1 MTDSQ
6 YLNAVKHWL
15 EHTVIGLNLC
25 PFAKREFINNQIR
38 FTISDAITTQQ
49 LLETLQAELLWL
61 GKHSK
66 IETTLIVHP
75 KVLEDFVEYNDFLDE
90 IDSFLNREG
99 YIGLYQVATFHPNY
113 QFEGTQIDDAENY
126 TNRSPF
132 PLLHLLREKSVEK
145 ALASYPNPER
155 IPERNISLMNKIG
168 AKTLQDQLKYHHKN

>member
-66 IETTLIVHP
+66 METTLIIHP

-90 IDSFLNREG
+90 IDSFLNRE
-99 YIGLYQVATFHPNY
+99 
-113 QFEGTQIDDAENY
+113 D
-126 TNRSPF
+126 
-132 PLLHLLREKSVEK
+132 
-145 ALASYPNPER
+145 
-155 IPERNISLMNKIG
+155 
-168 AKTLQDQLKYHHKN
+168 

>member
-1 MTDSQ
+1 M
-6 YLNAVKHWL
+6 
-15 EHTVIGLNLC
+15 
-25 PFAKREFINNQIR
+25 
-38 FTISDAITTQQ
+38 
-49 LLETLQAELLWL
+49 

-66 IETTLIVHP
+66 IETTLIIHP

-90 IDSFLNREG
+90 IDSFLNRED
-99 YIGLYQVATFHPNY
+99 YIGIYQVATFHPNY
-113 QFEGTQIDDAENY
+113 QFAGTQLDDAENY